1 MLTNPFYLN
10 HRSELDP
17 GHNVIVEQ
25 PFASEPTGSRKVTDD
40 MRLRECA
47 LRFADAIYMGLPIWI
62 DRAVTK
68 QVGTDTEFTDDEIA
82 VFIERAGKAAQAD
95 IGDTARQML
104 DDASTKPAQV
114 LELLQTAVHYPTGVL
129 HYLQA
134 SEAERGAFA
143 ETAWPEDIYGLTPKS
158 MTDIDESLE
167 EPFIRWDAAR
177 KLAGAR
183 RYR

>member
-1 MLTNPFYLN
+1 M
-10 HRSELDP
+10 D
-17 GHNVIVEQ
+17 Q
-25 PFASEPTGSRKVTDD
+25 PFASEPTGSRRIADE
-40 MRLRECA
+40 MRLRETA
-47 LRFADAIYMGLPIWI
+47 LRFADAIYVALPIWI
-62 DRAVTK
+62 DRTVTG
-68 QVGTDTEFTDDEIA
+68 QVGTDTGFSDEEIA

-95 IGDTARQML
+95 IGSTARQML
-104 DDASTKPAQV
+104 GDATTKPAQV

-143 ETAWPEDIYGLTPKS
+143 QTAWPEDIYSLTPKS
-158 MTDIDESLE
+158 MGDIDESLE

-183 RYR
+183 RRR